1 MLAMSTHANPVVGKT
16 GHGFNLL
23 IMLKFS
29 VDVNNASV
37 ANKPMRFI
45 YIFGVSISNMLAGL
59 E

>member
-1 MLAMSTHANPVVGKT
+1 MSTHANPVVGKT